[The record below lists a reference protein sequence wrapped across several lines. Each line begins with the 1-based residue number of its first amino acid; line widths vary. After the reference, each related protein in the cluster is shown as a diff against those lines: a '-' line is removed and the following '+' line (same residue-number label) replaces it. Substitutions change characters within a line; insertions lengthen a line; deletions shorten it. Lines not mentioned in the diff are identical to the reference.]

1 MGTILVRMVSIGQ
14 SVAHVP
20 QRGCA
25 VPARPWHVDGEQ
37 GVALA
42 GERHV
47 APAAA
52 QALLLAHG
60 FGQTRQAW
68 GRTAARLGAAG
79 FDSTAFDA
87 RGHGQSGRNPAGV
100 AYCVE
105 QFIADQACVAQSLP
119 AHPVL
124 IGASMGGL
132 IGLLGQAQRPLY
144 SAMVLVD
151 IAPRW
156 RPEGMERIL
165 EFMAAHPD
173 GFDDYAHAADAIAA
187 RLPHR
192 PRKTQEQLAS
202 LLVPCRQ
209 GRLHWHWDPRLLD
222 DIARNGDRLQDAL
235 LEAAAQVD
243 IPLLLISGGQ
253 SELID
258 NDHIA
263 EFLHLAPHAEHI
275 QLANATH
282 MLAGDDNDRFTDTV
296 LYFLSR
302 LPASESRLPPSST
315 GDSP

>member
-1 MGTILVRMVSIGQ
+1 MVNLGQ
-14 SVAHVP
+14 SVARLPH
-20 QRGCA
+20 RECT
-25 VPARPWHVDGEQ
+25 ARAQPWSVDGGQ
-37 GVALA
+37 GVLLS
-42 GERHV
+42 GERLV
-47 APAAA
+47 APHAA
-52 QALLLAHG
+52 QALVLAHG

-68 GRTAARLGAAG
+68 GLTCRRLGAAG
-79 FDSTAFDA
+79 YDSTAFDA
-87 RGHGQSGRNPAGV
+87 RGHGQSGRNPAG
-100 AYCVE
+100 APYRVE
-105 QFIADQACVAQSLP
+105 QFITDQACVAQSLP
-119 AHPVL
+119 ARPVL

-132 IGLLGQAQRPLY
+132 IGLLGQAQQRLY
-144 SAMVLVD
+144 AAMVLVD

-156 RPEGMERIL
+156 RPDGMERIL
-165 EFMAAHPD
+165 DFMAAHPD
-173 GFDDYAHAADAIAA
+173 GFDDYNHAADAIAA

-222 DIARNGDRLQDAL
+222 DIARNGDRLQDVL
-235 LEAAAQVD
+235 LEAAAGVD

-258 NDHIA
+258 RDHIA
-263 EFLHLAPHAEHI
+263 EFLDLAPHAEHV
-275 QLANATH
+275 QLADATH

-302 LPASESRLPPSST
+302 LPESESRLPPSSM